1 MMPGGSMVRAALL
14 NDVGLDI
21 SVTNAT
27 LENEN
32 HGVIASIALPE
43 AGQKRSTARSTIFDL
58 PTRAAGPE
66 HDIKSQKNRES
77 RRGGA
82 ARRGRIPNRDR
93 PASLLSRHPSPH
105 KDADSG
111 VASRVLARAVARLL
125 PADRRSRRRAHGRP
139 IPFGQA
145 RT

>member
-43 AGQKRSTARSTIFDL
+43 ARAKTLDSAIDDL
-58 PTRAAGPE
+58 
-66 HDIKSQKNRES
+66 
-77 RRGGA
+77 
-82 ARRGRIPNRDR
+82 
-93 PASLLSRHPSPH
+93 
-105 KDADSG
+105 
-111 VASRVLARAVARLL
+111 RLT
-125 PADRRSRRRAHGRP
+125 DSRRRAG
-139 IPFGQA
+139 A
-145 RT
+145 